1 MPIGSQSGRAAAF
14 IDRILK
20 GAQAAELVERPTRFD
35 LVTNPKAAKTLG
47 MTLPGTLIARADE
60 LVE

>member
-20 GAQAAELVERPTRFD
+20 GAQAAELVEQPTRFD
-35 LVTNPKAAKTLG
+35 LVILKAAKTLG